1 MGKFTVSEF
10 FFVRSWCYLRSVNCF
25 RFQVLFVL
33 LVFIVIAA
41 MCSPFDDSDP
51 TYNGYGADEDNS
63 PSADRQF
70 FLLKLKKLKLKK
82 LLLG

>member
-1 MGKFTVSEF
+1 M
-10 FFVRSWCYLRSVNCF
+10 
-25 RFQVLFVL
+25 FVL
-33 LVFIVIAA
+33 LVFVVIVVMSA
-41 MCSPFDDSDP
+41 PFDDSDP

-63 PSADRQF
+63 PSSDREF